1 MGAHSVAADEKMEG
15 ADGMRN
21 RVERLRLWLLGSAG
35 FLLLVIAAFLG
46 TAHFLSRHRLALPA
60 RLGVNIV
67 RETNGYTYS
76 QAVQG
81 KTVFTIHAAKAVE
94 HTDNKIALHDV
105 SIALYGEKQDRNDRI
120 YGDEFEYDQKAGVV
134 RATGLVHLD
143 LQTAEADGGGKGGG
157 KDSAS
162 GAKVLHVTTSGL
174 VYLKDLGVAAT
185 NEVVEFQSG
194 AMTGHATGASFS
206 RDSGLLMLH
215 SAVSMSG
222 MAGKR
227 ALTVTAATAD
237 LDNPNQEI
245 FLTQAKCVTQE
256 QTVEAQR
263 ATLHTRPDG
272 TLARVEAEG
281 DVTMAANGATL
292 VSERTDVILNAKS
305 QPQSA
310 LLTGG
315 VKYSD
320 DQPLR
325 QLRGEAQEA
334 TIAFNAQAKPRPEDA
349 VFGGAVHLTERTRAA
364 AAANEPWSTR
374 DLTAAKVEARLAPA
388 SAGRPQLRDVEA
400 TGSARLVV
408 VGNGSAANAR
418 GEGRTELTADDLK
431 AHWIEAKDG
440 RQPPRLNTVAGR
452 GHTLL
457 QQVTADGIDETSSGD
472 SLDAKFR
479 PESSGNISSSSRLS
493 TASARLN
500 TAKARPAGA
509 AAGGHLHG
517 GAVSPMGGEGVDDLL
532 SAVQQGHVTMARRAP
547 AGGASGRT
555 GIARED
561 LEQATAER
569 AAYDGDLDR
578 VTLTGGVEVSDRAS
592 ALWADQVVMYRT
604 SGDAHASGSVKVS
617 YLAQAGGNQPSGLRG
632 TAPASTLQPATPIE
646 PTHVVA
652 ASADVVRA
660 TKVATFYGKPAR
672 LWQAGSQVQA
682 PVIQLQ
688 LVEQSGTW
696 ELSKLIAHGDVTGS
710 AGQVRTILVHAA
722 DLQPSPDKLGTAKP
736 RSAKT
741 GNPLSCSAK
750 SESTMPSAEKNQ
762 RLPSVVRITSGQLI
776 YSGDLRQAE
785 VTGGVR
791 AETVDGTIRA
801 AQATVYLQPDAKGI
815 AASPPSAASARASPQ
830 LAGKVERMIAT
841 GQIQIDQ
848 PGLRATGGR
857 LVYTAADGLFV
868 LTGDGK
874 LPPKLVDSECGTIT
888 GAALQFHS
896 GDDSVEVTSV
906 EPGGAA
912 TGQRVRTETHA
923 GKDATMGKGK

>member
-1 MGAHSVAADEKMEG
+1 
-15 ADGMRN
+15 
-21 RVERLRLWLLGSAG
+21 LLGSAG

-46 TAHFLSRHRLALPA
+46 TAHYLSRHRLALPA

-76 QAVQG
+76 QSVQG

-94 HTDNKIALHDV
+94 HTDSKIALHDV

-143 LQTAEADGGGKGGG
+143 LQAAEAGGGGNGGG
-157 KDSAS
+157 KDSAA

-185 NEVVEFQSG
+185 NEYVEFQSG
-194 AMTGHATGASFS
+194 AMTGHATGASYS

-245 FLTQAKCVTQE
+245 FLTRARCVSQE

-272 TLARVEAEG
+272 TLVRVQAEG
-281 DVTMAANGATL
+281 DVTMAANGAT
-292 VSERTDVILNAKS
+292 VISQRADVILNAKS

-325 QLRGEAQEA
+325 QLRGEAEEA
-334 TIAFNAQAKPRPEDA
+334 TIAFDAQAKPQPEDA
-349 VFGGAVHLTERTRAA
+349 VFGGAAHLTERTRATEA
-364 AAANEPWSTR
+364 EKEPWSTR
-374 DLTAAKVEARLAPA
+374 DLTAAKVEARLARTGA
-388 SAGRPQLRDVEA
+388 DTPQLRDVDA

-408 VGNGSAANAR
+408 VGNGSAASTR
-418 GEGRTELTADDLK
+418 GEGTTELSADDLK
-431 AHWIEAKDG
+431 AHWIDAKDG
-440 RQPPRLNTVAGR
+440 RQPPRLDTVAGR

-457 QQVTADGIDETSSGD
+457 HQVTADGIDETSSGD

-479 PESSGNISSSSRLS
+479 PESSGNTSASARLS
-493 TASARLN
+493 TASARLS
-500 TAKARPAGA
+500 TAKTRPAGA
-509 AAGGHLHG
+509 AAEGPLHG
-517 GAVSPMGGEGVDDLL
+517 GAVNPMGGEGVDDLL
-532 SAVQQGHVTMARRAP
+532 SAVQQGHVTMMRRAP
-547 AGGASGRT
+547 AASGAKAGGGASGRT

-561 LEQATAER
+561 LLQATAER
-569 AAYDGDLDR
+569 AAYDGDLEL
-578 VTLTGGVEVSDRAS
+578 VTLAGGVEVSDRAS
-592 ALWADQVVMYRT
+592 ALWANQVALDRKT
-604 SGDAHASGSVKVS
+604 GDVQAVGAVKGN
-617 YLAQAGGNQPSGLRG
+617 YLRDDSAQAIGLRG
-632 TAPASTLQPATPIE
+632 TAPGSASQQSALSE
-646 PTHVVA
+646 PTHVLA
-652 ASADVVRA
+652 ERAELLHATGVV
-660 TKVATFYGKPAR
+660 TFYGNPVR
-672 LWQAGSQVQA
+672 LWQGGSQVQA
-682 PVIQLQ
+682 PVI
-688 LVEQSGTW
+688 
-696 ELSKLIAHGDVTGS
+696 ELARQQQRLTARGEAS
-710 AGQVRTILVHAA
+710 AGGAQTMQVHTVLVSAGSDQTGTTRTGTEKASAA
-722 DLQPSPDKLGTAKP
+722 KSGAGSSATAK
-736 RSAKT
+736 SGDGKT
-741 GNPLSCSAK
+741 AT
-750 SESTMPSAEKNQ
+750 SE
-762 RLPSVVRITSGQLI
+762 RLPSVARIASGGLV
-776 YSGDLRQAE
+776 YSGDLRRA
-785 VTGGVR
+785 VFSGGVR

-801 AQATVYLQPDAKGI
+801 NEATVYLQQAVG
-815 AASPPSAASARASPQ
+815 AAQSAGTKAAAAPPAGGAVPS
-830 LAGKVERMIAT
+830 LAGSVERVVAG
-841 GQIQIDQ
+841 GQVVIEQ
-848 PGLRATGGR
+848 PGRRAVGEH
-857 LVYTAADGLFV
+857 LLYTASDGLFV

-874 LPPKLVDSECGTIT
+874 TLPRLVDSARGTIT
-888 GAALQFHS
+888 GAALLFHA
-896 GDDSVEVTSV
+896 GDDSVVVSNV
-906 EPGGAA
+906 APGGTGAA